1 MAHFYIPF
9 SGTILR
15 LQEKGLLPS
24 GEITADVLDSDS
36 GSGSE
41 EEQNDSENEL
51 TDDLCCEHDN
61 PGKKE
66 QLADDNG
73 CPVNLDL
80 KISDTENYKTEETHG
95 SLPSSE
101 MSKNSEAS
109 CGAIADVQE
118 RC

>member
-1 MAHFYIPF
+1 MPHFYIPF
-9 SGTILR
+9 SGTIHR
-15 LQEKGLLPS
+15 LQEKGLLPP
-24 GEITADVLDSDS
+24 GEITADGLDSDC

-41 EEQNDSENEL
+41 EEQSDSEDEL

-66 QLADDNG
+66 QLADDKG

-101 MSKNSEAS
+101 MSKNTESS
-109 CGAIADVQE
+109 CDAIANVQE
-118 RC
+118 GC